1 MRNSKSVWILIAKA
15 LGEKTGRTNE
25 EADRVAFIR
34 LIITLQILLT
44 NFFIVYGVI
53 RTHHLP
59 MKPSHKEQIEKLTQ
73 ELNGKVDYKT
83 VVSKTQSKQQIVI
96 TYNEQRR

>member
-59 MKPSHKEQIEKLTQ
+59 MKPSHKEQIEKL
-73 ELNGKVDYKT
+73 NGKVDYKI
-83 VVSKTQSKQQIVI
+83 VQSKQQIVI

>member
-1 MRNSKSVWILIAKA
+1 MAIALMRNNKSLWKLIAKA

-25 EADRVAFIR
+25 EADQVAFIR

-44 NFFIVYGVI
+44 NFFIIYGVI

-59 MKPSHKEQIEKLTQ
+59 MKPSHKEQIEKL
-73 ELNGKVDYKT
+73 NGKVDYKT
-83 VVSKTQSKQQIVI
+83 VTNCN
-96 TYNEQRR
+96 YL